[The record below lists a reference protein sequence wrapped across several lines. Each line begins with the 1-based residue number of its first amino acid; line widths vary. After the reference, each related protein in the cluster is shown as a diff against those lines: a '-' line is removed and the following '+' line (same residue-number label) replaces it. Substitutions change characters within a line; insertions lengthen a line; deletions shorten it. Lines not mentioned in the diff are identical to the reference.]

1 MSWILALLALV
12 AGLVAGHLL
21 SRRFDDARQQARALQ
36 AELDQARAEQAAY
49 RREVSD
55 HFART
60 AQAVNQ
66 LTASYRTVHQ
76 QLSEGARTLCA
87 NGGAETALAFDA
99 ARLIDRPAEPSA
111 VPEATPPTADA
122 GAEPAPA
129 PASEAAAAE
138 TTSAAEPTAADPAA
152 EAAAA
157 PEPTVEPEE
166 PEESKEPK
174 EPEEPA
180 EHTPPRDYAEEE
192 TTTSRRG

>member
-1 MSWILALLALV
+1 LSWILALLALV

-76 QLSEGARTLCA
+76 QLSEGARTLCDQA
-87 NGGAETALAFDA
+87 GAETALAFDA
-99 ARLIDRPAEPSA
+99 ARLIDRPVVPPTA
-111 VPEATPPTADA
+111 PEATPPTANA

-129 PASEAAAAE
+129 PASETTAAE
-138 TTSAAEPTAADPAA
+138 TTSTTEPTAADPAA
-152 EAAAA
+152 ETAAV
-157 PEPTVEPEE
+157 PEPTAEPEE
-166 PEESKEPK
+166 PEER
-174 EPEEPA
+174 A
-180 EHTPPRDYAEEE
+180 PPRDYAEEE
-192 TTTSRRG
+192 TTASRRD